1 MKKMFCFY
9 FSGSEVIQ
17 FLESPMKVVNLGI
30 LVMSSTFVQF
40 SNLCKLVYTETT
52 TLSLSG
58 YINPNDA
65 RPQQIHS

>member
-1 MKKMFCFY
+1 
-9 FSGSEVIQ
+9 
-17 FLESPMKVVNLGI
+17 MKVVNLGI

-52 TLSLSG
+52 TLSLAG